1 MSRIEGSGRVG
12 GTQFDDQAVNGLLST
27 DKPAMPSTQD
37 ISHCNSC
44 NRDFLTSRINEHV
57 ETIHG

>member
-27 DKPAMPSTQD
+27 DLKPTERPVSECTVC
-37 ISHCNSC
+37 HKT
-44 NRDFLTSRINEHV
+44 FLPDRIDEHMGTV
-57 ETIHG
+57 HGGG